1 MSGIRAI
8 YRLLP
13 ELSSNPR
20 EIHFDKKITFISQ
33 AANWN
38 HSHSLLKSCK
48 NKYYLFLRE
57 VSLLLKRCFSVFC
70 FNCVNYLLNKSSKN
84 IWETSSSKRFSF
96 HSFNRS
102 CLLLELKRLMF
113 ANRLPT
119 CYLHKLYLHVI
130 PKSHTK
136 QIDGI
141 FAWHQASILKKM
153 IDISLPRIL
162 YLGAVSLIFARE
174 DCQFQYAFPLNWI
187 SSSQAISAFYPVWT
201 GFVFQ

>member
-33 AANWN
+33 AANWK

-84 IWETSSSKRFSF
+84 RETSSSKRFSF

-136 QIDGI
+136 QIAGI
-141 FAWHQASILKKM
+141 FAWHGGYVKSIARFLFFCWLPSVDLEKNDWH
-153 IDISLPRIL
+153 IVAEDIVCR
-162 YLGAVSLIFARE
+162 RR
-174 DCQFQYAFPLNWI
+174 
-187 SSSQAISAFYPVWT
+187 
-201 GFVFQ
+201 VFNFRA